1 MRRKHRFLSY
11 VLAAALFLGLSAPIP
26 ASAASLYFIGL
37 NDNVP
42 PMTAGDMPFWSGGT
56 LYVPYTVFDANLNG
70 SGVNLGLYT
79 SYSRSDGIVTLFDLR
94 QMLVFDLNTGACR
107 DEITGAVYSSQASM
121 KNGRP
126 FVSVSMVCSIFN
138 LDYSYIRLPYIS
150 QGYLV
155 RIKSPDT
162 VLSDD
167 LYISAAQDLI
177 NIRLKEY
184 TKSLN
189 SAATTTPGS
198 SDDGQGSTQPGQN
211 PIQEP
216 DGGNTAVYLAFRCGS
231 ADGLTSILNV
241 LDAGRYS
248 ALFFLSPRLIEEEGD
263 LVRRILGTGHSM
275 GVLAEGEDVDGQ
287 LRQGQRALEETAH
300 TRTTLAYVPADRRA
314 GLEAEGWVCWEES
327 LAMEPGP
334 AVGAG
339 TFANTVLNRL
349 GGRHRAAYLT
359 LSGGEA
365 AARVLPTLLRQL
377 ASNHYTLS
385 VPLETRL

>member
-1 MRRKHRFLSY
+1 MRRNHKFLSFA
-11 VLAAALFLGLSAPIP
+11 LAAVLFLGLSAPFP

-79 SYSRSDGIVTLFDLR
+79 SYSRSEGAVTLFDLR
-94 QMLVFDLNTGACR
+94 NMLVFDLNTGACR
-107 DEITGAVYSSQASM
+107 DDITGAVYNSQAIL

-126 FVSVSMVCSIFN
+126 FVSVSMVCSVFD

-155 RIKSPDT
+155 RIKSPDA
-162 VLSDD
+162 VLSDE

-177 NIRLKEY
+177 NTRLREY
-184 TKSLN
+184 TKSLS
-189 SAATTTPGS
+189 SAATSTPSGGS
-198 SDDGQGSTQPGQN
+198 ESAGPSQN
-211 PIQEP
+211 PVQEP

-231 ADGLTSILNV
+231 ADGLAGILNA
-241 LDAGRYS
+241 LDTGRYS
-248 ALFFLSPRLIEEEGD
+248 ALFFLSPRLMEEEGD
-263 LVRRILGTGHSM
+263 LVRRILGTGHSV
-275 GVLAEGEDVDGQ
+275 GILAEGEDVEDQ
-287 LRQGQRALEETAH
+287 LRQGQRALEAAAH
-300 TRTTLAYVPADRRA
+300 ARTTLAYVPDDWWAA
-314 GLEAEGWVCWEES
+314 LEEEGWVCWEETLS
-327 LAMEPGP
+327 MEPSP
-334 AVGAG
+334 TVGAG

-349 GGRHRAAYLT
+349 GGRYRSVCLT

-365 AARVLPTLLRQL
+365 SARVLPTLLRQL
-377 ASNHYTLS
+377 AGSHYTLS

>member
-1 MRRKHRFLSY
+1 MRRKHKFLSFM
-11 VLAAALFLGLSAPIP
+11 LAAVLFLGLSAPFP

-79 SYSRSDGIVTLFDLR
+79 SYSRSDGVVTLFDLR
-94 QMLVFDLNTGACR
+94 HMLVFDLNTGSCR
-107 DEITGAVYSSQASM
+107 DDITGAVYNSQATL

-126 FVSVSMVCSIFN
+126 FVSVSMVCSVFD
-138 LDYSYIRLPYIS
+138 LEYSYIRLPYIS

-162 VLSDD
+162 VLSDE

-177 NIRLKEY
+177 NTRLKEY
-184 TKSLN
+184 TKSLS
-189 SAATTTPGS
+189 SAATTTPSGT
-198 SDDGQGSTQPGQN
+198 DDGQGGAVSGQN
-211 PIQEP
+211 PVQEP

-231 ADGLTSILNV
+231 ADGLAGLLNA
-241 LDAGRYS
+241 LDGGRYS
-248 ALFFLSPRLIEEEGD
+248 VLFFLSPQLIEEEGD
-263 LVRRILGTGHSM
+263 LVRRILGTGHSV
-275 GVLAEGEDVDGQ
+275 GILAEGEKVRDQ
-287 LRQGQRALEETAH
+287 LRRGQRALEETAH
-300 TRTTLAYVPADRRA
+300 TRTTLAHVPADRQA
-314 GLEAEGWVCWEES
+314 DLEEEGWVCWVET

-334 AVGAG
+334 TTGAG

-349 GGRHRAAYLT
+349 GNRYRTVYLT
-359 LSGGEA
+359 LAGGEDS
-365 AARVLPTLLRQL
+365 ARVLPTLLRQL
-377 ASNHYTLS
+377 AGSHYTLS

>member
-198 SDDGQGSTQPGQN
+198 SDDGQGSAPPGQN

-263 LVRRILGTGHSM
+263 LVRRIL
-275 GVLAEGEDVDGQ
+275 
-287 LRQGQRALEETAH
+287 R
-300 TRTTLAYVPADRRA
+300 
-314 GLEAEGWVCWEES
+314 
-327 LAMEPGP
+327 
-334 AVGAG
+334 
-339 TFANTVLNRL
+339 
-349 GGRHRAAYLT
+349 
-359 LSGGEA
+359 
-365 AARVLPTLLRQL
+365 
-377 ASNHYTLS
+377 
-385 VPLETRL
+385 

>member
-198 SDDGQGSTQPGQN
+198 SDDGQGSAPPGQN

-300 TRTTLAYVPADRRA
+300 TRTTLAYVSADRRA

-334 AVGAG
+334 TVGAG

-349 GGRHRAAYLT
+349 GSRHRAAYLT

>member
-1 MRRKHRFLSY
+1 MRRKHKFLSY

-198 SDDGQGSTQPGQN
+198 SDDGQGGTQPGQN

-248 ALFFLSPRLIEEEGD
+248 ALFFLPPQLLEEEGD
-263 LVRRILGTGHSM
+263 LVRRILGTGHSV
-275 GVLAEGEDVDGQ
+275 GVLAEGEDVDSQ
-287 LRQGQRALEETAH
+287 LRQGQRALEETVH
-300 TRTTLAYVPADRRA
+300 TRTTLACVPADRRA

-334 AVGAG
+334 TVGAG
-339 TFANTVLNRL
+339 TFANTVLSRL